1 MAAMPRSLYRLIHWL
16 MPRLLALACL
26 AAAVDW
32 LVRRFITY

>member
-1 MAAMPRSLYRLIHWL
+1 MPRSLYRLMHWL

-32 LVRRFITY
+32 LRSLFS